1 MAYDLE
7 EQEQMASLKAWW
19 NDHGSKVMMVVIVVA
34 LAVAGWRGWDWYQ
47 RNQSLQAGAV
57 YEQLA
62 KGVAAGDAKAVRDA
76 AGTLL
81 ESYPGSLY
89 ASMGAL
95 ASARFLFDRNDLKA
109 AKLQLQWVVDRSK
122 SEEFRD
128 IARLRLAGVLMDEKA
143 YDEALKLVEAKHAD
157 AFAAQY
163 AVLKGDLLVAKNQAA
178 EAKAAYKVALE
189 KAGKKSGGF
198 RDSVQMRLDALGG

>member
-19 NDHGSKVMMVVIVVA
+19 KDHGSTVMMVVVVIA

-47 RNQSLQAGAV
+47 REQSLKAGAV

-62 KGVAAGDAKAVRDA
+62 KGVAAGDAKVVRDS

-95 ASARFLFDRNDLKA
+95 ASAKFQFDRSDLKT
-109 AKLQLQWVVDRSK
+109 AKLQLQWVLDRSK

-143 YDEALKLVEAKHAD
+143 YDEALKLVDAKHGE

-163 AVLKGDLLVAKNQAA
+163 AALKGDLLVAKNQGTD
-178 EAKAAYKVALE
+178 AKAAYKVALE
-189 KAGKKSGGF
+189 KAGKKSDSF
-198 RDSVQMRLDALGG
+198 RESVQMRLDALGG